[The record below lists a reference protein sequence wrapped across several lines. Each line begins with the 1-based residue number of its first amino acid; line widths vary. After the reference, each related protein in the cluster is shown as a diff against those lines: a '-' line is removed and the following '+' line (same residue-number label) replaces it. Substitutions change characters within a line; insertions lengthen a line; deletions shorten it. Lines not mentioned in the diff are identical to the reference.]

1 MFADHCIK
9 ILGYCLREFNNQPFA
24 EVDGTNMV
32 YLDLGCSISH
42 LIKYKFYSFF
52 RMDNYKHRTTIPEPG
67 YVNDENTF
75 K

>member
-42 LIKYKFYSFF
+42 LIKYKLYS
-52 RMDNYKHRTTIPEPG
+52 YLKGIIIKIELLGEPG

>member
-1 MFADHCIK
+1 MVMFADHCIK

-42 LIKYKFYSFF
+42 LIKYKFYSFLEW
-52 RMDNYKHRTTIPEPG
+52 IIVVLPEPG
-67 YVNDENTF
+67 YVNDETHLNEY
-75 K
+75 